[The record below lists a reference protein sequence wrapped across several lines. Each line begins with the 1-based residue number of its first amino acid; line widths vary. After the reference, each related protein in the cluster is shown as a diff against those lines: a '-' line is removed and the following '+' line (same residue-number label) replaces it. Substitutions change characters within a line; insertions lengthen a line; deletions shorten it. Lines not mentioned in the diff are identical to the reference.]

1 MAIGLIN
8 RQSSAINWKQI
19 IIFAATQD
27 PKRRT
32 CANFTRNNNSIGYY
46 WLVRK
51 RRKFLRQKTLTII
64 QCSRFGVSRL
74 IERFWAI
81 PTASGQR

>member
-1 MAIGLIN
+1 MAIGLKK

-27 PKRRT
+27 SKRRT

-51 RRKFLRQKTLTII
+51 RRKFLRQSNTNDNAMLALWREQTY
-64 QCSRFGVSRL
+64 RVL
-74 IERFWAI
+74 WAI